1 MTLNL
6 AENTMSFDNES
17 AKVNVLKI
25 NSGLAKIFIPPPF
38 SKNILSVR
46 VSTRYSGEE
55 VLLEPTSEIQNLN
68 ILGAKCLV
76 KIYIGQSAFKVLNP
90 TKQEIQ

>member
-25 NSGLAKIFIPPPF
+25 NSGLAKIFIPLPF
-38 SKNILSVR
+38 LRTFCLS
-46 VSTRYSGEE
+46 EC
-55 VLLEPTSEIQNLN
+55 PHAIQVK
-68 ILGAKCLV
+68 KC
-76 KIYIGQSAFKVLNP
+76 F
-90 TKQEIQ
+90 